1 MTTQTAQPNQDLS
14 FSEWVSTNFNP
25 FGPVN
30 TQKEP
35 DAIDLDY
42 DALYSAGIPQDAI
55 VAAVA
60 DHFNIPLSDIEEQN
74 VDPGNFLYAF
84 TNSAKPGTIN
94 ALLMV

>member
-14 FSEWVSTNFNP
+14 FSEWVSANFNP
-25 FGPVN
+25 FGPVD

-42 DALYSAGIPQDAI
+42 DALYAAGIPQDAI

-60 DHFNIPLSDIEEQN
+60 DNFNISLPLTDIKGN
-74 VDPGNFLYAF
+74 PVDPGNFLYAY
-84 TNSAKPGTIN
+84 TLSLIHISEPTRP
-94 ALLMV
+94 